1 MTKVEGA
8 DSLPLG
14 QSTGTDGQL
23 LQAYTYMYIL
33 YPRCEDILLAI
44 LCMGLPITVTIS
56 GQWLINSLK
65 CSMRISNVLQLI
77 DR

>member
-8 DSLPLG
+8 DNLPLG

-23 LQAYTYMYIL
+23 LQVYTYMYIL

-44 LCMGLPITVTIS
+44 LCMGLPITTTINFLVN
-56 GQWLINSLK
+56 G
-65 CSMRISNVLQLI
+65 
-77 DR
+77 